1 MNFQQN
7 QSRDHIDE
15 LLNKSMNGFQP
26 DVPDHMWSE
35 IAARLP
41 KQRRRIV
48 FFWYALAA
56 SLFVGMIL
64 VFLTIN
70 HAKTY
75 PNYSSDKQE
84 DVQKAK
90 TKVESNPNKKA
101 EDPFILKQSST
112 FTSNSDIGPSNN
124 NRMIKHS
131 NNKMESSQLLKDNAL
146 NLIVHDPLTFQN
158 DPINAD
164 YFENNND
171 KLLQIKWN
179 ELAIELPKLNL
190 QILAQD
196 NLSITPKHEKVISKT
211 WIGGQF
217 ACFNIDH
224 SSSKNTQSISHIGK
238 MGVESGIQIQMDYGR
253 HWRFGMGLAYQQ
265 YYTTLNHNTTLR
277 LKDAIPINPSDPGL
291 KNYAFN
297 YEYNTPIGRSSIHI
311 QMSEQDHP
319 SSMPL
324 DEPFVI
330 AMRTDQKVQS
340 WVLPLN
346 AQRLF
351 GKRKLQ
357 YSFNTGALIS
367 YHSRVTNTV
376 VHYSELCQ
384 DLCFSSEKT
393 PVFNTIP
400 IKRILLEGTLGV
412 GLAYYLKPRIRIHI
426 SPEISYGIH
435 GFQKM
440 GIQSGIFFNINKPTI
455 HLK

>member
-35 IAARLP
+35 IAGRLP
-41 KQRRRIV
+41 KHRRRIV

-64 VFLTIN
+64 VFLTNN

-75 PNYSSDKQE
+75 YSDSSDKQE
-84 DVQKAK
+84 NVQKAK
-90 TKVESNPNKKA
+90 SKVESNLNEKA
-101 EDPFILKQSST
+101 ADPFILNQSST
-112 FTSNSDIGPSNN
+112 FTSNSHIGPSNN

-146 NLIVHDPLTFQN
+146 NLIVHDPLASQN
-158 DPINAD
+158 DPIIAD

-190 QILAQD
+190 QIMTQD
-196 NLSITPKHEKVISKT
+196 KLSIIHKHEKVISKT

-217 ACFNIDH
+217 ACLNINH

-238 MGVESGIQIQMDYGR
+238 MGVESGIQIQMDHGR

-265 YYTTLNHNTTLR
+265 YYTTLNHNMTLR

-297 YEYNTPIGRSSIHI
+297 YEYNTPIGRSSVHI

-324 DEPFVI
+324 EEPFVI

-346 AQRLF
+346 VQRLF

-357 YSFNTGALIS
+357 YSFSAGALIS

-384 DLCFSSEKT
+384 DLCFSSDKT

-400 IKRILLEGTLGV
+400 IHRFILEGTLGV
-412 GLAYYLKPRIRIHI
+412 GIAYSVKPRIRIII
-426 SPEISYGIH
+426 SPEVAYGIH

-440 GIQSGIFFNINKPTI
+440 GIQSGIFFNIK
-455 HLK
+455 